1 MGKVGCL
8 LLLILL
14 VKGYGFNPVDL
25 SYVTYSQTILILEER
40 GDMVLVVAKKKE
52 NGRMQCW

>member
-1 MGKVGCL
+1 MGKVGFL

-25 SYVTYSQTILILEER
+25 SYVTYSQTILILDK
-40 GDMVLVVAKKKE
+40 GK
-52 NGRMQCW
+52 GRMQCW